1 MLYREKDYLAHYGV
15 KGMRWGHR
23 KNLYDVNASYYNR
36 RAGKLESK
44 AKRNRLYAGMNR
56 AAAKRGSVFAPAERI
71 NADYYSKRAA
81 KLSSKAD
88 KNRAMARMN
97 EAASKQ
103 RNEQKQAKIQS
114 KQAVKST
121 YREMQKNA
129 TTKEKLLYNNA
140 TRKLAAKY
148 VVNNNMSVSDAK
160 KKANKVAIRNTALIV
175 GAYGATTMVEL
186 YKLNKR

>member
-103 RNEQKQAKIQS
+103 RNEQKQ
-114 KQAVKST
+114 
-121 YREMQKNA
+121 
-129 TTKEKLLYNNA
+129 
-140 TRKLAAKY
+140 
-148 VVNNNMSVSDAK
+148 
-160 KKANKVAIRNTALIV
+160 
-175 GAYGATTMVEL
+175 GF
-186 YKLNKR
+186 